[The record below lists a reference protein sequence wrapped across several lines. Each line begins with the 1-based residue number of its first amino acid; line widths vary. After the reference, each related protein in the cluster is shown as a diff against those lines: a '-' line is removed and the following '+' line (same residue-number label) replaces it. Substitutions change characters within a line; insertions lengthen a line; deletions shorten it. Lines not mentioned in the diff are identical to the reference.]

1 MEALKKTDAWHLN
14 RLTGVGGS
22 DAKTIMEGDAE
33 DLIRLWNEKRGEA
46 EPEDLSDILPVQM
59 GTWTEPF
66 NRYWFTKQ
74 TDKAVSE
81 SPDMRECRHE
91 NGISRCELDGWI
103 MGENEIFEAK
113 HTNAFAKPEEIQ
125 ARYYWQIM
133 HQLLC
138 SGADK
143 AHLSV
148 FYGNMKWECYE
159 VERDQGDI
167 DVLLEAEVAFWKCV
181 QDGNPP
187 VAVGITPPVAASDM
201 RTVYAADEPFANE
214 FGEHANT
221 WNENQAAS
229 KKFNKADKGLKDFMA
244 SDVKELFGFGV
255 VVKRST
261 NGSRR
266 VTKGKD
272 HADS

>member
-1 MEALKKTDAWHLN
+1 
-14 RLTGVGGS
+14 
-22 DAKTIMEGDAE
+22 
-33 DLIRLWNEKRGEA
+33 
-46 EPEDLSDILPVQM
+46 M

-125 ARYYWQIM
+125 ARSYWQII

-148 FYGNMKWECYE
+148 FFGNMKWECYE
-159 VERDQGDI
+159 VSRNQGDI
-167 DVLLEAEVAFWKCV
+167 DVLLEAEMAFWKCV

-187 VAVGITPPVAASDM
+187 VVVGITPPVAASDM

-221 WNENQAAS
+221 WKENQAAS

-255 VVKRST
+255 TVKRAV

-266 VTKGKD
+266 ESKGKD
-272 HADS
+272 HADTND

>member
-1 MEALKKTDAWHLN
+1 MDALKKTDAWHEN
-14 RLTGVGGS
+14 RLTGIGGS

-33 DLIRLWNEKRGEA
+33 DLIRLWTEKRGQA

-66 NRYWFTKQ
+66 NRYWFAKQ
-74 TDKAVSE
+74 TGKAVSE
-81 SPDMRECRHE
+81 DMRECRHE

-103 MGENEIFEAK
+103 MGENAVFEAK

-125 ARYYWQIM
+125 ARYYWQIQ
-133 HQLLC
+133 HQLMC

-159 VERDQGDI
+159 VERNQGDI
-167 DVLLEAEVAFWKCV
+167 DMLLEAEEAFWKNV
-181 QDGNPP
+181 QDG
-187 VAVGITPPVAASDM
+187 TPPVVIGAVASVSADQM

-214 FGEHANT
+214 FGEHAAT
-221 WNENQAAS
+221 WNENQDAS

-255 VVKRST
+255 TVKRSA